1 MRILY
6 DFRAYQVYKQRGIAR
21 YIYHMFESAIR
32 QNSGPA
38 YILLYQNDIEPHFS
52 PEVTSKVIFRY
63 QETFERRGYANE
75 TYDFFIIGS
84 HFLPSLSAENAITSQ
99 YPAAVMAASHKKAC
113 ILYDF
118 IPLFFHQHIMS
129 RDLEVSFAMQTEALR
144 YLDHIF
150 PISMFTLYS
159 GIRYLNRPA
168 TDFTCLYGGADEKK
182 FLTRNSGRPYEKKN
196 RGPHLIY
203 VGGDAPQKNTEG
215 IVRAFCRAYR
225 RDKLPENAR
234 LYIVCRASRAFIDT
248 IRWETSHTGCKYGK
262 QVVATNYI
270 PDKKMI
276 ELLSTARASIFPSF
290 YEGLGLPIL
299 ESYAAGTPCWA
310 SGVSSTQELVLPEC
324 TFDPFD
330 DESMIQAV
338 ISIYQSEELC
348 RKSLNFGRELLK
360 WMNWDTGAR
369 KLLDACKRLSQEI

>member
-21 YIYHMFESAIR
+21 YIYNMFESAIR
-32 QNSGPA
+32 QNSDKA
-38 YILLYQNDIEPHFS
+38 YILLFQDDIQPQFA
-52 PEVTSKVIFRY
+52 PEVTSKILFRY
-63 QETFERRGYANE
+63 QEAFDCGKYKNE
-75 TYDFFIIGS
+75 TYDFFINGS
-84 HFLPSLSAENAITSQ
+84 HFLPLLSAENAVTGQ
-99 YPAAVMAASHKKAC
+99 YPEAVMAASHKKAC

-118 IPLFFHQHIMS
+118 IPLLFHQHIMS
-129 RDLEVSFAMQTEALR
+129 RDLEISFAMQTEALR

-150 PISMFTLYS
+150 AISMFTLYS

-168 TDFTCLYGGADEKK
+168 SDFTCLYGGADERK
-182 FLTRNSGRPYEKKN
+182 FLTKNSRRPYEPKD
-196 RGPHLIY
+196 RGNHLIY

-225 RDKLPENAR
+225 RDRLPEDAR
-234 LYIVCRASRAFIDT
+234 LYIVCRASSAFIDM
-248 IRWETSHTGCKYGK
+248 IRWETGHAGCKYGK

-270 PDKKMI
+270 PDNRMVG
-276 ELLSTARASIFPSF
+276 LLSTARASIFPSF

-324 TFDPFD
+324 AFDPFD

-338 ISIYQSEELC
+338 SSIYRNGELC
-348 RKSLNFGRELLK
+348 RRSLEFGRELLK
-360 WMNWDTGAR
+360 WMNWDMGAR
-369 KLLDACKRLSQEI
+369 KLLDACERLRQKK